1 MLLADSN
8 YWLALALSKHSFH
21 ADARRWLARKGGG
34 EKIAYCRLTQ
44 LTFLRLITTS
54 AVTLPYDSAP
64 MTNEKAWSMYEA
76 FAGHK
81 RITFIDEPPK
91 IVTHWARL
99 AATVTASPK
108 LWMDS
113 YLAAF
118 AIAGG
123 YRLLTADAAFRQFNE
138 LKLVMLSS

>member
-8 YWLALALSKHSFH
+8 YWLALALSSHPFH

-34 EKIAYCRLTQ
+34 EKIAFCRLTQ

-64 MTNEKAWSMYEA
+64 MTNEMAWSMYDS
-76 FAGHK
+76 FARHK
-81 RITFIDEPPK
+81 RVAFVDEPRNF
-91 IVTHWARL
+91 VAHWSLL
-99 AATVTASPK
+99 AARPTTSPK

-118 AIAGG
+118 AIAGRH
-123 YRLLTADAAFRQFNE
+123 RLLTADAGFRQFDG
-138 LKLVMLSS
+138 LKLVMLES